1 MAGVRS
7 FDPQATAAAFHS
19 MDTDGDGSIDYGE
32 FKAFLISE
40 GVLKLAPQESGG
52 VFASIFRQILA

>member
-1 MAGVRS
+1 
-7 FDPQATAAAFHS
+7 